1 MQPAL
6 PFVSSSQFPY
16 ATYLLHEPARQSS
29 NTFYQAVGVRVLIAF
44 LGLFTDL
51 KSSGWDE
58 DIMEGL
64 EFLEHSVLQLPFFL
78 MSFMRYISPSLDNM

>member
-1 MQPAL
+1 M
-6 PFVSSSQFPY
+6 
-16 ATYLLHEPARQSS
+16 
-29 NTFYQAVGVRVLIAF
+29 LIAF
-44 LGLFTDL
+44 FGLFTDL

>member
-1 MQPAL
+1 
-6 PFVSSSQFPY
+6 VSSSPFPY
-16 ATYLLHEPARQSS
+16 ASHLLLLHEPASQSS
-29 NTFYQAVGVRVLIAF
+29 NTSYQAVGVRVLIAF

-58 DIMEGL
+58 EIMDGL

>member
-1 MQPAL
+1 M
-6 PFVSSSQFPY
+6 
-16 ATYLLHEPARQSS
+16 
-29 NTFYQAVGVRVLIAF
+29 LIAF

-58 DIMEGL
+58 EIMDGL

>member
-1 MQPAL
+1 L
-6 PFVSSSQFPY
+6 PFLYAVFFPFFHNHSREDPLTTSQ
-16 ATYLLHEPARQSS
+16 
-29 NTFYQAVGVRVLIAF
+29 QALGVRVLIAF

-51 KSSGWDE
+51 KSSGWDDE
-58 DIMEGL
+58 IMDGV